1 MKYLIEY
8 GSSQQEDGT
17 FISTSRDA
25 KKHGR
30 ELFGSDGHASGG
42 YVVAY
47 VGRNEDVEDIHERKL
62 PWMEELK
69 ELKSVSM
76 ARYTP
81 LKGGR
86 WYNCYME
93 LLSMKDVYPTSGH
106 I

>member
-25 KKHGR
+25 RKHGR
-30 ELFGSDGHASGG
+30 ELLGSDEDASGG
-42 YVVAY
+42 YVIAY
-47 VGRNEDVEDIHERKL
+47 VGRNEDVEDILERKL

-69 ELKSVSM
+69 KLEIVSM

-81 LKGGR
+81 EKGGR
-86 WYNCYME
+86 WYNC
-93 LLSMKDVYPTSGH
+93 
-106 I
+106 